1 MDKHQCMSL
10 HIWNQMVKVFLKY
23 VMMLS
28 ALMLITSCDGMF
40 GGIYDIPE
48 DEYDE
53 YGEKIDSLTNVKHFV
68 NLNLT
73 DYTTWTYI
81 NLHTGEITD
90 TVSIP
95 SELTG
100 EWDGKSGLVY
110 GHGVGAGIS
119 KINEIHTDTQTDA
132 VDWDIAIH
140 HFDVKTNG
148 CVVYETEYSSL
159 DELPESS
166 SAFADKVFT
175 ADEWTEYQV
184 IYDLSG
190 MLNYDIGYQASYV
203 NMVLT
208 NWVTMDFSSPPP
220 VYAVSDK
227 VYIVRLNDGTYAAIK
242 LNNYMNASGIKG
254 YLSFDV
260 VYPY

>member
-1 MDKHQCMSL
+1 
-10 HIWNQMVKVFLKY
+10 
-23 VMMLS
+23 
-28 ALMLITSCDGMF
+28 MF
-40 GGIYDIPE
+40 SGIYDTPE
-48 DEYDE
+48 EE
-53 YGEKIDSLTNVKHFV
+53 KGEDDDSLTNVSHFV

-119 KINEIHTDTQTDA
+119 KINEIHTDTQPDTDRE
-132 VDWDIAIH
+132 WDIAIH

-148 CVVYETEYSSL
+148 CGVYETEYSSL

-166 SAFADKVFT
+166 VAFADMVFT
-175 ADEWTEYQV
+175 GDEWTEYQV

-203 NMVLT
+203 NMVMT

-220 VYAVSDK
+220 VYTISNK

-242 LNNYMNASGIKG
+242 LNNYMNARGIKG

-260 VYPY
+260 VCPY